1 MSFLEDI
8 VNSCI
13 YGNMYI
19 ENTKDYIGIS
29 VSNDIIQFSYVH
41 KKHKEKKTKNVVY
54 KKIK

>member
-41 KKHKEKKTKNVVY
+41 KKQKNKTKNVVY